1 MMIRPDQ
8 FIVTRVEPVVP
19 ARYQMMMRLLLN
31 GTIYT
36 SLAYLSVYVDPWAP
50 AYYAVLWIGAIF
62 SSFGLFMMLRQVV
75 QHGNADRGWLSNS
88 RVFLVSDFI
97 RFAVFPLGQDYH
109 LPHHMY
115 ASIPHYNLRELHEN
129 LLKCPEYAAEATEV
143 HGYFA
148 SPESPQ
154 VHPTVLDV
162 LGPDWSPHVQHEIH
176 LDHSVL
182 ADMDVLGAEE
192 IIEEA
197 ERAIAGK

>member
-1 MMIRPDQ
+1 
-8 FIVTRVEPVVP
+8 
-19 ARYQMMMRLLLN
+19 
-31 GTIYT
+31 
-36 SLAYLSVYVDPWAP
+36 
-50 AYYAVLWIGAIF
+50 
-62 SSFGLFMMLRQVV
+62 
-75 QHGNADRGWLSNS
+75 
-88 RVFLVSDFI
+88 
-97 RFAVFPLGQDYH
+97 
-109 LPHHMY
+109 
-115 ASIPHYNLRELHEN
+115 

-197 ERAIAGK
+197 ERAKAGK